1 MCPENNVVEAALF
14 RNALSRF
21 ASGVT
26 VVTIPDESELHG
38 VRGITASAFLSVSLS
53 PPLVLVSIDQKARAH
68 RPFLTAERYGVS
80 ILAAGQEGVSN
91 HFAGRNPGLT
101 PEFAELGGYTVV
113 AGACAQ
119 LACRVYERHP
129 AGDHTLFIGEVE
141 AVRTFEQE
149 PLLYHRGH
157 YGRFS

>member
-1 MCPENNVVEAALF
+1 MVEPSEF

-26 VVTIPDESELHG
+26 VVTIPNENEPHG

-68 RPFLTAERYGVS
+68 KPFLSAERYGVS
-80 ILAAGQEGVSN
+80 ILAAGQEPVSN
-91 HFAGRNPGLT
+91 HFAGRNPDLI
-101 PEFAELGGYTVV
+101 PEFAELGGFTVV
-113 AGACAQ
+113 AGACAH
-119 LACRVYERHP
+119 LVCRVYERHP

-141 AVRTFEQE
+141 AVSTSDLE
-149 PLLYHRGH
+149 PLLYQRGH
-157 YGRFS
+157 YGRLA